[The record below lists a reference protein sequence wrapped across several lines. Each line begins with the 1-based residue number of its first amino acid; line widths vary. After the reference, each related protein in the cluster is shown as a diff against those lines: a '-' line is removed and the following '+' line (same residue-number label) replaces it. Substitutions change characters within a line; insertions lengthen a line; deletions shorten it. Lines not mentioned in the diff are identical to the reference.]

1 MMTTTIQPNYE
12 NILRLFHEVT
22 LGFQEAERRSKEID
36 RLFEETDRKMRE
48 TDRKMQETDR
58 RMQETDRRMQ
68 ETDLQMQETD
78 RQIKETGVLI
88 RETGLQMKESDRKMQ
103 EMDRKLSEKI
113 GALGNRL
120 GDFVQEMVRPT
131 VVKLFQA
138 RGVDVCEVYPN
149 ISVERDGRGVEVDLF
164 VVNGSQAIAIECK
177 SRATTDDVKEHL
189 ERLSKFKEFFPRYG
203 DVELMG
209 AVAAMVMPDNV
220 ARYAYRR
227 GLYVLAQSG
236 EMVKV
241 RNDAAFRPR
250 FW

>member
-1 MMTTTIQPNYE
+1 MTRTIQPTYE
-12 NILRLFHEVT
+12 DILRLFHEVT
-22 LGFQEAERRSKEID
+22 LGFQEAERRSREID
-36 RLFEETDRKMRE
+36 HLFRE

-58 RMQETDRRMQ
+58 
-68 ETDLQMQETD
+68 
-78 RQIKETGVLI
+78 
-88 RETGLQMKESDRKMQ
+88 QMKETDRKMQ
-103 EMDRKLSEKI
+103 EMDRKLSAKI

-138 RGVDVCEVYPN
+138 RGLDVCEVYPN

-220 ARYAYRR
+220 ARYAYRQ

>member
-1 MMTTTIQPNYE
+1 MTRTIQPTYE
-12 NILRLFHEVT
+12 DILRLFHEVT
-22 LGFQEAERRSKEID
+22 LGFQEAERRSREID
-36 RLFEETDRKMRE
+36 HLFRE

-58 RMQETDRRMQ
+58 
-68 ETDLQMQETD
+68 
-78 RQIKETGVLI
+78 
-88 RETGLQMKESDRKMQ
+88 QMKETDRKMQ
-103 EMDRKLSEKI
+103 EMDRKLSAKI

-138 RGVDVCEVYPN
+138 RGLDVCEVYPN